1 MHQHLDSS
9 LHDDDDDDDDCT
21 QLVVEWSVSVG

>member
-1 MHQHLDSS
+1 MHHHLDSS
-9 LHDDDDDDDDCT
+9 VHDDDDCT